1 MPIIGRSRSETRGE
15 GPLRP
20 GPDEGT
26 SREQRMPETDAE
38 NKYVGAR
45 GRQPAPRLSK
55 SSSEP
60 DIVKGLEPAVWTGK
74 GEVSTDVL
82 NDVLKKASTARQSLM
97 NVGAI
102 PVKKASE
109 SMKSL
114 DIEAPDGLL
123 RRFNVPPSLAVAR
136 RVNGRSF
143 FEVEVIPSFI

>member
-1 MPIIGRSRSETRGE
+1 
-15 GPLRP
+15 
-20 GPDEGT
+20 
-26 SREQRMPETDAE
+26 MPETDAE

-60 DIVKGLEPAVWTGK
+60 DIVKGLEPASEPAVWTGK
-74 GEVSTDVL
+74 GEVATDVL

>member
-1 MPIIGRSRSETRGE
+1 
-15 GPLRP
+15 
-20 GPDEGT
+20 
-26 SREQRMPETDAE
+26 
-38 NKYVGAR
+38 
-45 GRQPAPRLSK
+45 
-55 SSSEP
+55 
-60 DIVKGLEPAVWTGK
+60 
-74 GEVSTDVL
+74 
-82 NDVLKKASTARQSLM
+82 M

-114 DIEAPDGLL
+114 DIEVPDGLL